1 MRQLPEFDWIFTP
14 PWLRKFGLHRIVS
27 VPLLDRV
34 GLHYFTLQA
43 SLNAVL
49 GGVFTLSAV
58 VMAKTLH
65 ANEFQVALF
74 TALGPIALLIGIFG
88 SELVQ
93 DRDKRPFIFWVGMIS
108 RCSFLLFLFV
118 RDLWSFIAV
127 SAIFFVLNAFLT
139 PAVSAM
145 WQANISPEYRNRL
158 WGLTAVV
165 MTVISMA
172 AAYISGVILDH
183 DPWSYQWMYAVG
195 GIFGMVGIYVLAT
208 SPLRGL
214 YKLTAES
221 TVPTFGRTVIQPLRN
236 LVTLLKQ
243 DPDYFHFEASF
254 FLYGVAFMLMCPA
267 LPMYMVDVAKMSY
280 EQSGM
285 AAGLLG
291 QLGMIF
297 ASIIWGKMMDRLGPT
312 LLCAIIFSILAFFP
326 GVLLLGPFAGAHGIP
341 LVYVVYLGYIIFGL
355 GMSGINIAW
364 SLGPVA
370 FAGNRDASTYL
381 GVHVTLTGLRG
392 SVAPMLG
399 AIGLSVFGYT
409 TVFTTAAIFFLLG
422 TAGMLHLNS
431 KLKRQQAS
439 S

>member
-1 MRQLPEFDWIFTP
+1 MSQLPDFDWFFTP
-14 PWLRKFGLHRIVS
+14 PWLRRFGLHRLVS

-88 SELVQ
+88 GELVQ
-93 DRDKRPFIFWVGMIS
+93 DRDKRPLIFWVGMIS
-108 RCSFLLFLFV
+108 RASFLLFLFV

-127 SAIFFVLNAFLT
+127 SAVFFILNAFLT

-145 WQANISPEYRNRL
+145 WQANISPKFRNRL
-158 WGLTAVV
+158 WGLTAMV

-172 AAYISGVILDH
+172 AAYVSGVILDL
-183 DPWSYQWMYAVG
+183 DPWSYRWMYAVG
-195 GIFGMVGIYVLAT
+195 GVLGMAGIYVLAT

-214 YKLTAES
+214 YKLTAEQAA
-221 TVPTFGRTVIQPLRN
+221 PTFKRTVIQPIRN
-236 LVTLLKQ
+236 LIALLKE
-243 DPDYFHFEASF
+243 DRNYFHFESAF

-280 EQSGM
+280 EQTGI

-297 ASIIWGKMMDRLGPT
+297 ASIVWGRLMDRIGPT
-312 LLCAIIFSILAFFP
+312 LLCAIIFAILAIFP
-326 GVLLLGPFAGAHGIP
+326 GVLLFGPIAAAHNIP
-341 LVYVVYLGYIIFGL
+341 LVYIVYLGYIIFGL
-355 GMSGINIAW
+355 GMSGINVAW
-364 SLGPVA
+364 SLGPVD

-392 SVAPMLG
+392 SIAPILG
-399 AIGLSVFGYT
+399 AIGLNIFGYA
-409 TVFTTAAIFFLLG
+409 TVFTVSAIFFLMG
-422 TAGMLHLNS
+422 TAGMLHLNAR
-431 KLKRQQAS
+431 LKRQKALG
-439 S
+439 

>member
-14 PWLRKFGLHRIVS
+14 PWLRKFGLHRLVS

-34 GLHYFTLQA
+34 GLHYFALQA

-58 VMAKTLH
+58 VLAKTLN

-93 DRDKRPFIFWVGMIS
+93 DRDKRPLIFWVGMIS
-108 RCSFLLFLFV
+108 RSSFLLFLLV
-118 RDLWSFIAV
+118 RDLWSFIAI
-127 SAIFFVLNAFLT
+127 SAVFFVLNAFLT

-158 WGLTAVV
+158 WGLTGMV
-165 MTVISMA
+165 MTIITMA
-172 AAYISGVILDH
+172 AAYISGIVLDR
-183 DPWSYQWMYAVG
+183 DPWSYRWMYAVG
-195 GIFGMVGIYVLAT
+195 GVFGMAGIYVLAA

-214 YKLTAES
+214 YKLTAAS
-221 TVPTFGRTVIQPLRN
+221 TTPTFGRTVIQPMRN
-236 LVTLLKQ
+236 LVTLLKK
-243 DPDYFHFEASF
+243 DLNYFHFEAAF
-254 FLYGVAFMLMCPA
+254 FMYGVAFMLLCPA
-267 LPMYMVDVAKMSY
+267 LPMYMVGVAKMTY
-280 EQSGM
+280 EQSGI
-285 AAGLLG
+285 ATGLLG

-297 ASIIWGKMMDRLGPT
+297 AAVIWGRMMDRMGPT
-312 LLCAIIFSILAFFP
+312 MLCAIIFTILAFFP
-326 GVLLLGPFAGAHGIP
+326 IILLLGPLAAAHGIP

-355 GMSGINIAW
+355 GMSGIHIAW
-364 SLGPVA
+364 SLGPVN
-370 FAGNRDASTYL
+370 FAGNKDASTYL

-392 SVAPMLG
+392 SIAPMLG

-422 TAGMLHLNS
+422 TAGMLHLNA
-431 KLKRQQAS
+431 KLKRQQVAV
-439 S
+439 